1 MIAYGSGLADGN
13 RHDHHNLPLLL
24 RGPRRGRL
32 KPGRHVRY
40 PDETPMT
47 NLYVAMLD
55 RMGVPVE
62 SLGDSTGELGYLSD
76 L

>member
-1 MIAYGSGLADGN
+1 VLAGRGCGS
-13 RHDHHNLPLLL
+13 L
-24 RGPRRGRL
+24 RPGRL
-32 KPGRHVRY
+32 VRY
-40 PDETPMT
+40 PKETPMA

-62 SLGDSTGELGYLSD
+62 SLGDSNGELGYLSD